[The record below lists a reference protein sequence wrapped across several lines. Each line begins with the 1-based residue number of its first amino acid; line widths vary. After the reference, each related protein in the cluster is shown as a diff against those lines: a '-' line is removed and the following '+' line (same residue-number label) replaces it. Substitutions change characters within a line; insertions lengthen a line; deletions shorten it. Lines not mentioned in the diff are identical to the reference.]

1 MPQDMVIPNNLQ
13 FMVKEESTAY
23 IAWQNNPSTI
33 VTISVILNTR
43 YENLVI
49 DMGSSVSLIDSS
61 FLETLRG
68 TPSLI
73 EEKID
78 EKRFMKTANGGS
90 LNLVGSAKIIVFLS
104 PQNEVE
110 IRFQVAENLST
121 NMLLGLQTLRNM
133 GTKTDCVNQAVH
145 FEALDLFIPWA
156 PFSSPIYLCLRISSE
171 EREIPP
177 KTHVWVPTK
186 IVDDPLIKEIGHRE
200 QWESFYVEGI
210 LGENYDLRLNQ
221 E

>member
-1 MPQDMVIPNNLQ
+1 
-13 FMVKEESTAY
+13 MVKEESTTN

-33 VTISVILNTR
+33 VMISVILNDR

-49 DMGSSVSLIDSS
+49 DTGSSVSLINSS

-68 TPSLI
+68 TLSLI

-90 LNLVGSAKIIVFLS
+90 LNLVGSAKIIIFLS

-110 IRFQVAENLST
+110 IIFRVAENLTT
-121 NMLLGLQTLRNM
+121 NMLLGLRTLRNM
-133 GTKTDCVNQAVH
+133 GTKIDCVNQAVH
-145 FEALDLFIPWA
+145 FEALDLSIPWA
-156 PFSSPIYLCLRISSE
+156 PFSSPVYLCLRISE

-177 KTHVWVPTK
+177 KTRVWVPTK
-186 IVDDPLIKEIGHRE
+186 IVDDPLTKEIRHRE
-200 QWESFYVEGI
+200 QCESFYVEGI
-210 LGENYDLRLNQ
+210 QGKDYDFVVDLGVIDRLENVPILLTN
-221 E
+221 